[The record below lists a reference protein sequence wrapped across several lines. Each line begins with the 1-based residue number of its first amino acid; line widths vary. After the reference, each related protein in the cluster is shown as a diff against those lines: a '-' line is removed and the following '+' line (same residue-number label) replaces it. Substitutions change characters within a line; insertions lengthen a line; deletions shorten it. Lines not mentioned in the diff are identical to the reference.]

1 MVNRLYYIR
10 KWVTRG
16 ERRKNMEIKK
26 YTEDGRAMKDDKRDN
41 ILRVL
46 SYGKR
51 LE

>member
-1 MVNRLYYIR
+1 MVNRLYYII
-10 KWVTRG
+10 KWMTRR

-26 YTEDGRAMKDDKRDN
+26 YTEVGRAMKDDRREN

-46 SYGKR
+46 YYRKR